1 MKPPTIACIV
11 EGHGEVTAA
20 PVLIE
25 RVARHHD
32 PACYVRVLP
41 PLRTKRDR
49 FINRHEERRKMVE
62 LAVRLHGGGR
72 GGVLVLLDADRDLPC
87 SLGPSLQEQV
97 AAIRA
102 DRLIRVA
109 LAVTE
114 YEAWFLAAAGSL
126 AGCNGLPDDLTP
138 PPDPEAIRD
147 AKSWLSDR
155 MRANGAPGYRETL
168 DQKVFTAHFD
178 LDAARGARSFAK
190 LYREVGRLIR
200 R

>member
-32 PACYVRVLP
+32 PACYVRVIP

-49 FINRHEERRKMVE
+49 FVNRDQERRKMVE
-62 LAVRLHGGGR
+62 LAARLHGGGP
-72 GGVLVLLDADRDLPC
+72 GGVLVLLDADRELPC

-97 AAIRA
+97 AAIRP

-109 LAVTE
+109 LAVIE
-114 YEAWFLAAAGSL
+114 YEAWFLAAAASL

-138 PPDPEAIRD
+138 PPAPEAIRD
-147 AKSWLSDR
+147 AKGWLSER
-155 MRANGAPGYRETL
+155 MRENGAPGYRETL
-168 DQKVFTAHFD
+168 DQQIFTRRFD
-178 LDAARGARSFAK
+178 LDAARRTRSFGK
-190 LYREVGRLIR
+190 LYREVARLVTP
-200 R
+200 